1 VGLREM
7 MDARFWSCDGFTTSF
22 FCFVLFPDMF
32 SFLFFLSFFFD
43 CSACGFCALGIYC
56 PFQRDMIDTKIP
68 LPFFYHAFLR
78 C

>member
-1 VGLREM
+1 MVLRPL
-7 MDARFWSCDGFTTSF
+7 S
-22 FCFVLFPDMF
+22 FVLCFF
-32 SFLFFLSFFFD
+32 RTCFLFFFFFLFFLD